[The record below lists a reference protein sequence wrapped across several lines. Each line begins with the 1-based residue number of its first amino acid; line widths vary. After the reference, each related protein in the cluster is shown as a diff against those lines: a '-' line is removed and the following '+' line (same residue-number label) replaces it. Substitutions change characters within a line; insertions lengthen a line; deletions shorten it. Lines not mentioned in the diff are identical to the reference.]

1 MTASMKG
8 LGGML
13 GVANGAVKI
22 DKSFCMQ
29 AKAVTRAEMAAYY
42 TANSIPPRPNRMPI
56 VQLSI

>member
-1 MTASMKG
+1 MTSSLSE

-29 AKAVTRAEMAAYY
+29 TKAVTRAEMAEYLVNHERTTSRPA
-42 TANSIPPRPNRMPI
+42 ANA
-56 VQLSI
+56 